1 MSPSDVLMAVLILG
15 PWLIPAMRLMRMARR
30 ASESVSLQAAPVQT
44 EPVRARDQI
53 WVTPQRASWLTRNRV
68 S

>member
-1 MSPSDVLMAVLILG
+1 MSPSDILMAVLICG
-15 PWLIPAMRLMRMARR
+15 PWLIPAVRLMRVGRR
-30 ASESVSLQAAPVQT
+30 VSESVSRPAVPVQT